1 MLKFTLGLFFTTFF
15 ILLPLLL
22 HSRPYCF
29 YFFKTYWTRER
40 LTQVVTTENN
50 VRLEHAK
57 NEFKN
62 RKSGHVIHESAET
75 QLDFVIGVISVK
87 REHKEFSTGY
97 LTQVM
102 AKLINEVNNKTQVFI
117 CDTYAGPGVHDEA
130 IQLLTHFKTYTRFP
144 NGSMEHTKISGFIKE
159 KQDKLYCLTKAD
171 NYNARWV
178 IMLEDDGVPR
188 RHFLYQSTT
197 LLRRIQERMQKGGD
211 ADQFGFLKLYYP
223 ERWQGF
229 SSDYQSAVELT
240 GWGII
245 SSSVFLYI
253 NHFIR
258 RRPCRRI
265 VLVCCIGFVYGM
277 LLASAV
283 GRQFLLEFRRFSTDL
298 LLIRDAPMC
307 CTQAHLYSRTSA
319 VVFAKGL
326 INEIMKNPSSLTP
339 FDLVIDK
346 IAEEERLK
354 GFLVEPNIVQHIGF
368 VSSLKGISKHPEQ
381 FVYNT

>member
-1 MLKFTLGLFFTTFF
+1 MQKFTLGLFFTTFF
-15 ILLPLLL
+15 ILLPILFR
-22 HSRPYCF
+22 SRPFCF

-62 RKSGHVIHESAET
+62 RKSGHMILESAET

-130 IQLLTHFKTYTRFP
+130 IQLSTHFKTYTRFP
-144 NGSMEHTKISGFIKE
+144 SGSVEHRNISGLIKE
-159 KQDKLYCLTKAD
+159 KQDQFYCLTTAGR
-171 NYNARWV
+171 YNARWV
-178 IMLEDDGVPR
+178 IMLQDDAVPR

-197 LLRRIQERMQKGGD
+197 LLRKIQERMQRAREVDK
-211 ADQFGFLKLYYP
+211 FGFLKLYYP

-229 SSDYQSAVELT
+229 SNDYQSAVELT

-253 NHFIR
+253 NSFIR
-258 RRPCRRI
+258 RRPCRRRG
-265 VLVCCIGFVYGM
+265 LVYCVGFVYGL
-277 LLASAV
+277 LLALAV
-283 GRQFLLEFRRFSTDL
+283 GRQYLLEFRRLSTDL
-298 LLIRDAPMC
+298 LLIREAPMC
-307 CTQAHLYSRTSA
+307 YTPAHVYSRTSA
-319 VVFAKGL
+319 AVFAKGL
-326 INEIMKNPSSLTP
+326 NREIMKNTSSLTA
-339 FDLVIDK
+339 FDLLIDQ

-354 GFLVEPNIVQHIGF
+354 GFLVEPNIIKHIGF
-368 VSSLKGISKHPEQ
+368 VSSLKGVSKHPEN
-381 FVYNT
+381 FVLY